1 MPTTPPTPPTPPKLR
16 KGDRTNFDTLLR
28 AAGDGALAL
37 VSAIRRADQ
46 QPVALVCA
54 MQANPDNTIT
64 PVPFA
69 VLVEGNPFD
78 LFEDPT
84 A

>member
-1 MPTTPPTPPTPPKLR
+1 MPTTPPKLR
-16 KGDRTNFDTLLR
+16 KGDRTNFQTLLR

-37 VSAIRRADQ
+37 VSAIRKADQ

-54 MQANPDNTIT
+54 MQHNPDDTIT

-69 VLVEGNPFD
+69 VMVEGNPFD
-78 LFEDPT
+78 LFADPT
-84 A
+84 I